1 MGIILS
7 WGDVIQWV
15 RPGQDI
21 GVVSTLFL
29 LLLGTLQLFIGIE
42 SNRLRATTTIQREDD
57 RHEKHIQRMDLGV
70 SLTRLHG
77 LGLIMTTMMM
87 GLWS

>member
-1 MGIILS
+1 M
-7 WGDVIQWV
+7 IQKWV
-15 RPGQDI
+15 RSGQDV

-29 LLLGTLQLFIGIE
+29 FLLGILQLFIGIE
-42 SNRLRATTTIQREDD
+42 SNRLRATTTIQREYD
-57 RHEKHIQRMDLGV
+57 RQEKHIQQMVLGV

-77 LGLIMTTMMM
+77 LGLIMTMMMM